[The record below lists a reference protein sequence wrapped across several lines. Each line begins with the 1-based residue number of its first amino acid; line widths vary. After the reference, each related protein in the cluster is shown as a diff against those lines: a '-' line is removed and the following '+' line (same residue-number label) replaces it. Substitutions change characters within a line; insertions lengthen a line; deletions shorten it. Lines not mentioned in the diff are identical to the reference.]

1 MGSKLE
7 APHMLSVQ
15 KKKKKK
21 TDQKIEVILT
31 PERVILGEVLRALG
45 V

>member
-15 KKKKKK
+15 KKKKK